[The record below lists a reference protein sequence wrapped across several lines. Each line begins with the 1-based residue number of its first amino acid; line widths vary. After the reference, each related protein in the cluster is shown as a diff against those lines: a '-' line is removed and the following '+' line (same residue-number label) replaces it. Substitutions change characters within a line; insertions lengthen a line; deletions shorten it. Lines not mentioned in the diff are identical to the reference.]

1 MSGGLEPRASV
12 GVEAAE
18 KPGVPGCTG
27 VSESPSVLSAG
38 AQVLFQEGGEA
49 RVGGG
54 AGRGWVGGSHADS
67 LSLSLAFVSV
77 DVKLPCG
84 VSGRRGK
91 GVRVVPSCPP
101 SPPAWTSGFS
111 EYVKRRERL

>member
-27 VSESPSVLSAG
+27 FSESPSVLSAG

-49 RVGGG
+49 RVGRGG
-54 AGRGWVGGSHADS
+54 VGMGWRFSHGFT
-67 LSLSLAFVSV
+67 LAVS
-77 DVKLPCG
+77 CFCI
-84 VSGRRGK
+84 R
-91 GVRVVPSCPP
+91 
-101 SPPAWTSGFS
+101 
-111 EYVKRRERL
+111 

>member
-54 AGRGWVGGSHADS
+54 AGGDGLEVLTRIHSRC
-67 LSLSLAFVSV
+67 LLL
-77 DVKLPCG
+77 L
-84 VSGRRGK
+84 
-91 GVRVVPSCPP
+91 
-101 SPPAWTSGFS
+101 
-111 EYVKRRERL
+111 YLLM